1 MLKEVQPSTVLYS
14 PSGKRDERARV
25 LGQLIPEIVDGMKW
39 SDGMRDSGLWN
50 DARADPQPYVQ
61 QAAYGGVDGVGE
73 ESR

>member
-50 DARADPQPYVQ
+50 DARADP
-61 QAAYGGVDGVGE
+61 
-73 ESR
+73 